1 MRLKKILSIISVFSL
16 LILSACSNDENK
28 YDGEPLKVAVIG
40 DIPELNNKKIHLEP
54 ISLDE
59 LRENTAQISTSFDAA
74 MITPVMFE
82 EASND
87 HFVEVYNSSKIPII
101 FFDSE
106 KRDLPFT
113 NGGLTYETARWESL
127 KNGSHT
133 TIYLSD
139 KDANREDVWYFYLK
153 DEKELDVLYKEI
165 FEKIETIKTL

>member
-1 MRLKKILSIISVFSL
+1 MRLNMILSIISIFFL
-16 LILSACSNDENK
+16 LTLSACSNNKVK
-28 YDGEPLKVAVIG
+28 YDGEPLKIAVIG
-40 DIPELNNKKIHLEP
+40 DIPELNNKKIHFES

-59 LRENTAQISTSFDAA
+59 FGEDTTQISTNFDAI

-87 HFVEVYNSSKIPII
+87 RFVEVYNSSKIPII

-106 KRDLPFT
+106 KTNLPFT
-113 NGGLTYETARWESL
+113 YGGLTYETAHWESL

-133 TIYLSD
+133 TIYLSNI
-139 KDANREDVWYFYLK
+139 DADREDAWYFYLK

-165 FEKIETIKTL
+165 FEKVETL